1 MTKAKYPVLKK
12 DIKLAYPVALAN
24 KTVETL
30 SMRRPTVRELLLME
44 KHQGDDL
51 EKDLYMMG
59 LLCEVDDAL
68 LHQLDAMDFIKLQEC
83 YKGFF
88 MPEKESEISSE
99 D

>member
-1 MTKAKYPVLKK
+1 MTKVKYPVLKK
-12 DIKLAYPVALAN
+12 DIALTFPIALAN
-24 KTVETL
+24 ATVETL

-59 LLCEVDDAL
+59 LLCEVEETVLYKLDAL
-68 LHQLDAMDFIKLQEC
+68 DFIKLQEC

-88 MPEKESEISSE
+88 TPEKESETSKK